1 MERRSLSVLRILLF
15 FLREAYLNLRRSWKV
30 SLLAVFTIT
39 TSIFVGGLF
48 LLLSENLARLL
59 EDWQRQAKVIVYLRS
74 AVTADERHDLL
85 QRVEGAGWVAE
96 VRETSAEGAR
106 QRFAEIFPSLSDLT
120 LEWSREPLPASLE
133 VSVDPGR
140 ARASELR
147 DWIGELRRHP
157 AVDLVDDDRDWLRQ
171 LELLV
176 AVFRGVGLTLGLLL
190 LAAAILT
197 IASVIRLT
205 AYLYR
210 DEIAVLRLIGATEF
224 YIRGPFYAEGLV
236 QGTTGGLLAVASLY
250 LSYRLIRPQS
260 DAALLGTVLVGDFL
274 PPEQLVLLL
283 LLGALAGLLGAVLS
297 VRREGLSV

>member
-1 MERRSLSVLRILLF
+1 LSLLRILLF
-15 FLREAYLNLRRSWKV
+15 FLREAYVNLRRSWKV

-39 TSIFVGGLF
+39 TSLFVGGLF
-48 LLLSENLARLL
+48 LLLSDNLAHLL
-59 EDWQRQAKVIVYLRS
+59 EDWRHQAKVVVYLR
-74 AVTADERHDLL
+74 APLPAAQRADLL
-85 QRVEGAGWVAE
+85 QRLEQTAWVEE
-96 VRETSAEGAR
+96 VLPVSAERAR

-120 LEWSREPLPASLE
+120 LEWSEEPLPASLE
-133 VSVDPGR
+133 VGLDPVA
-140 ARASELR
+140 ARDEAVASWIAELR
-147 DWIGELRRHP
+147 GHP

-176 AVFRGVGLTLGLLL
+176 AVFRGVGLILGVLL

-236 QGTTGGLLAVASLY
+236 QGATGGMLALTGLY
-250 LSYRLIRPQS
+250 VSYRIIRPQS
-260 DAALLGTVLVGDFL
+260 DAALLGTVLIGDFL
-274 PPEQLVLLL
+274 SAPQLLFLLA
-283 LLGALAGLLGAVLS
+283 LGAVAGLLGAVIS
-297 VRREGLSV
+297 VRREAGVV

>member
-1 MERRSLSVLRILLF
+1 MSLLRILLF
-15 FLREAYLNLRRSWKV
+15 FLLEAYVNLRRSWKV
-30 SLLAVFTIT
+30 SLLAVLTIT
-39 TSIFVGGLF
+39 TSLFVGGLF

-59 EDWQRQAKVIVYLRS
+59 EDWRRQAKVIVYLQTPLEAAERD
-74 AVTADERHDLL
+74 ALVMKLGTAEW
-85 QRVEGAGWVAE
+85 VED
-96 VRETSAEGAR
+96 VRQISAERAR

-120 LEWSREPLPASLE
+120 LEWAEEPLPASLE
-133 VSVDPGR
+133 VSFDP
-140 ARASELR
+140 ARSGDERLAA
-147 DWIGELRRHP
+147 WVAELRRHP

-176 AVFRGVGLTLGLLL
+176 AVFRGVGLTLGALL

-236 QGTTGGLLAVASLY
+236 QGASGGLLALAGLY
-250 LSYRLIRPQS
+250 LSYRVIRPQS

-274 PPEQLVLLL
+274 PVPQLLFLLT
-283 LLGALAGLLGAVLS
+283 LGAAAGLLGAVLS
-297 VRREGLSV
+297 VRREAGAV

>member
-1 MERRSLSVLRILLF
+1 MSLLRILLF
-15 FLREAYLNLRRSWKV
+15 FLREAYVNLRRSWQV

-39 TSIFVGGLF
+39 TSLFVGGLF

-59 EDWQRQAKVIVYLRS
+59 DDWRRQAKVIVYLR
-74 AVTADERHDLL
+74 APLPAAERADLVQQLDRAE
-85 QRVEGAGWVAE
+85 WVAE
-96 VRETSAEGAR
+96 LRQVSAEGAR

-120 LEWSREPLPASLE
+120 LEWDEEPLPASLE
-133 VSVDPGR
+133 VSLDPRRSQDQGL
-140 ARASELR
+140 A
-147 DWIGELRRHP
+147 DWLAELRRHP

-176 AVFRGVGLTLGLLL
+176 AVFRGVGLTLGVLL
-190 LAAAILT
+190 LAAATLT

-236 QGTTGGLLAVASLY
+236 QGATGGLVALAGLY
-250 LSYRLIRPQS
+250 VSYRVIRPQS

-274 PPEQLVLLL
+274 PAPQLLFLLA
-283 LLGALAGLLGAVLS
+283 LGAAAGLLGAILS
-297 VRREGLSV
+297 VRREAGVV

>member
-1 MERRSLSVLRILLF
+1 MSLLRILLF
-15 FLREAYLNLRRSWKV
+15 FVREAYVNLRRSWRV

-39 TSIFVGGLF
+39 TSLFVGGLF

-59 EDWQRQAKVIVYLRS
+59 EDWRRQAKVIVYLRS
-74 AVTADERHDLL
+74 PLPAADRQALIGRL
-85 QRVEGAGWVAE
+85 EGAEWVEE
-96 VRETSAEGAR
+96 VRAVSAEGAR
-106 QRFAEIFPSLSDLT
+106 QRFAEIFPSLTDLT
-120 LEWSREPLPASLE
+120 LEWSEEPLPASLE
-133 VSVDPGR
+133 IGLDP
-140 ARASELR
+140 ARATGDGFAAWLA
-147 DWIGELRRHP
+147 GLRREP

-176 AVFRGVGLTLGLLL
+176 RVFRGVGLTLGALL
-190 LAAAILT
+190 LAAAPLT

-236 QGTTGGLLAVASLY
+236 QGAAGGLMALAGLY
-250 LSYRLIRPQS
+250 ASYRLIRPQS

-274 PPEQLVLLL
+274 PMPQLLFLLA
-283 LLGALAGLLGAVLS
+283 LGSAAGLLGAILS
-297 VRREGLSV
+297 LRREAGAL

>member
-1 MERRSLSVLRILLF
+1 MSLLRILLF
-15 FLREAYLNLRRSWKV
+15 FLREAYINLRRSWRV

-39 TSIFVGGLF
+39 TSLFVGGLF

-59 EDWQRQAKVIVYLRS
+59 EDWRRQARVIVYLR
-74 AVTADERHDLL
+74 APLPADDRDDLL
-85 QRVEGAGWVAE
+85 QRLEGAEWVE
-96 VRETSAEGAR
+96 EMRRVSAERAR

-120 LEWSREPLPASLE
+120 LEWEEEPLPASIEL
-133 VSVDPGR
+133 SLDPAWSADER
-140 ARASELR
+140 LASWLAELR
-147 DWIGELRRHP
+147 GHP

-176 AVFRGVGLTLGLLL
+176 AVFRGVGLTLGGLLL
-190 LAAAILT
+190 VAASLT

-236 QGTTGGLLAVASLY
+236 QGAVGGLAAMVGLY
-250 LSYRLIRPQS
+250 ASYRIIRPQS

-274 PPEQLVLLL
+274 PLPQLLFLLVL
-283 LLGALAGLLGAVLS
+283 GSLAGLLGAVLS
-297 VRREGLSV
+297 LRREGGAV

>member
-1 MERRSLSVLRILLF
+1 MSLLRILLF
-15 FLREAYLNLRRSWKV
+15 FLREAYVNLRRSWKV

-39 TSIFVGGLF
+39 TSLFVGGLF

-59 EDWQRQAKVIVYLRS
+59 EDWRRQAKVIVYLR
-74 AVTADERHDLL
+74 APLPAADRIDLIERLD
-85 QRVEGAGWVAE
+85 RSDWVDE
-96 VRETSAEGAR
+96 VRQVSAERAR

-120 LEWSREPLPASLE
+120 LEWSEEPLPASLE
-133 VSVDPGR
+133 VSLDPEQAADDGLGVWL
-140 ARASELR
+140 A
-147 DWIGELRRHP
+147 ELRRHP

-176 AVFRGVGLTLGLLL
+176 AVFRGVGLTLGALL
-190 LAAAILT
+190 LAAATLT

-210 DEIAVLRLIGATEF
+210 DEMAVLRLIGATEF

-236 QGTTGGLLAVASLY
+236 QGAIGGLVAVVGLYASY
-250 LSYRLIRPQS
+250 QVIRPQS

-274 PPEQLVLLL
+274 PVPQVLFLL
-283 LLGALAGLLGAVLS
+283 ALGSLAGLLGAILS
-297 VRREGLSV
+297 VRREAG

>member
-1 MERRSLSVLRILLF
+1 MSLLRILLF
-15 FLREAYLNLRRSWKV
+15 FIREAYVNLRRSWKV

-39 TSIFVGGLF
+39 TSLFVGGLF

-59 EDWQRQAKVIVYLRS
+59 EDWRRQAKVIVYLN
-74 AVTADERHDLL
+74 APLAAAERDDLMERL
-85 QRVEGAGWVAE
+85 EGAEWVEE
-96 VRETSAEGAR
+96 VREVSAERAR

-120 LEWSREPLPASLE
+120 LEWAEEPLPASVE
-133 VSVDPGR
+133 VSLDPERSGDQ
-140 ARASELR
+140 ALATWLA
-147 DWIGELRRHP
+147 DLRRHP

-176 AVFRGVGLTLGLLL
+176 AVFRGVGLILGALL
-190 LAAAILT
+190 LAAATLT

-236 QGTTGGLLAVASLY
+236 QGAVGGLMAMAGLY
-250 LSYRLIRPQS
+250 ASYRVIRPQS

-274 PPEQLVLLL
+274 PLPQMLFLLA
-283 LLGALAGLLGAVLS
+283 LGSLAGLLGAIFS
-297 VRREGLSV
+297 VRREAGAV

>member
-1 MERRSLSVLRILLF
+1 MSLLRILF
-15 FLREAYLNLRRSWKV
+15 FFVREAYVNLRRSWKV

-39 TSIFVGGLF
+39 TSLFVGGLF

-59 EDWQRQAKVIVYLRS
+59 DDWRRQAKVIVYLR
-74 AVTADERHDLL
+74 APLPAAERTELTKELERAD
-85 QRVEGAGWVAE
+85 WVVE
-96 VRETSAEGAR
+96 VRQVSAERAR

-120 LEWSREPLPASLE
+120 LEWAEEPLPASLE
-133 VSVDPGR
+133 VSVDPKR
-140 ARASELR
+140 AAGEEFTAWLAALR
-147 DWIGELRRHP
+147 QRP
-157 AVDLVDDDRDWLRQ
+157 AVDMVDDDRDWLRQ

-176 AVFRGVGLTLGLLL
+176 AVFRGVGLILGALL
-190 LAAAILT
+190 LAAATLT

-236 QGTTGGLLAVASLY
+236 QGGAGGLAALAGLY
-250 LSYRLIRPQS
+250 AAYRVIRPQS

-274 PPEQLVLLL
+274 PIPQLLFLLA
-283 LLGALAGLLGAVLS
+283 LGATAGLLGAILS
-297 VRREGLSV
+297 VRREAGVV